1 MTNVDIN
8 FFWVIGW
15 IGIGLF
21 FGYFLAKIYFH
32 IWVRSQ
38 RKQAIKQS
46 KATTL
51 WYVNEKIAPILP
63 NFPYNYKD
71 LTFLGK
77 GIDYLVFD
85 GLSEGVVREIILL
98 EIKSWWSRLNKNEAL
113 IKDAVDKGK
122 VKYKVL
128 RINT

>member
-1 MTNVDIN
+1 M
-8 FFWVIGW
+8 GM
-15 IGIGLF
+15 
-21 FGYFLAKIYFH
+21 
-32 IWVRSQ
+32 
-38 RKQAIKQS
+38 RKHRQHAVKQS

-51 WYVNEKIAPILP
+51 GYVNEKIAPLLP

-77 GIDYLVFD
+77 GIDYIVFD
-85 GLSEGVVREIILL
+85 GLSEGYVEQIVLL
-98 EIKSWWSRLNKNEAL
+98 EIKSGASRLNKNEKL

-128 RINT
+128 RINS